1 MASELS
7 ANVFVA
13 PPVPM
18 KTPDG
23 HNAGTWPPIACTL
36 INGPRSAI
44 LVNTPFTT
52 ADTSA
57 LADWISTTIGQ
68 KKLVAVYI
76 SHGLG
81 DFFFGLPTLR
91 KRFPD
96 VKTYC
101 TRTTLEKMKASVE
114 PQAFNA
120 FASQFPGQIDNQP
133 PAGHL
138 AELLPSSNEL
148 DLDGHKLQAIS
159 VGQAAVPDSTIV
171 WVPSLRLAV
180 CGAVVYGAG
189 HPMLANCP
197 TKELRQAWIS
207 SIEKIEQLGPTSI
220 VCGHQKNGEV
230 AGLWHL
236 QRNKDYIETFG
247 ALIETGQVKTARDL
261 TVAMTD
267 KYPDRFNLGALVV
280 SAQAAFREAS
290 PTQEDTLSDTEIH
303 GSF

>member
-7 ANVFVA
+7 ASVFVA

-18 KTPDG
+18 KGPDG
-23 HNAGTWPPIACTL
+23 HTVGTWPPIACTL
-36 INGPRSAI
+36 IYGPKSAI

-52 ADTSA
+52 ANTSA
-57 LADWISTTIGQ
+57 LADWISATIGQ

-96 VKTYC
+96 VKAYC
-101 TRTTLEKMKASVE
+101 IRTTWEMMKAGVE
-114 PQAFNA
+114 PQAFKA
-120 FASQFPGQIDNQP
+120 FASQFPGQIDDQP
-133 PAGHL
+133 PAEYL
-138 AELLPSSNEL
+138 AEVLPPSNKL
-148 DLDGHKLQAIS
+148 DLDGHELQAIY

-171 WVPSLRLAV
+171 WVPSLRMAV

-189 HPMLANCP
+189 HPMLAYCP

-207 SIEKIEQLGPTSI
+207 SIEKVEQLGPISI

-247 ALIETGQVKTARDL
+247 ALIETGQVKTAGDL
-261 TVAMTD
+261 IAAMTD
-267 KYPDRFNLGALVV
+267 KYPDRFNLDALVV
-280 SAQAAFREAS
+280 SAQAAFREAR
-290 PTQEDTLSDTEIH
+290 PVE
-303 GSF
+303 

>member
-1 MASELS
+1 MASKMASELS
-7 ANVFVA
+7 ASVFVA
-13 PPVPM
+13 PPVPI
-18 KTPDG
+18 KGPDG
-23 HNAGTWPPIACTL
+23 RHAGTWPPIACTL
-36 INGPRSAI
+36 IYGPESAI
-44 LVNTPFTT
+44 LVNTPFTIT
-52 ADTSA
+52 DTSA
-57 LADWISTTIGQ
+57 LADWISTTIGR
-68 KKLVAVYI
+68 KKLVAVYV

-101 TRTTLEKMKASVE
+101 TRTTLEKMIASVE
-114 PQAFNA
+114 PRAFSA

-133 PAGHL
+133 PAEHL
-138 AELLPSSNEL
+138 AEHLPSGNKL
-148 DLDGHKLQAIS
+148 DLDGHELQAIF

-207 SIEKIEQLGPTSI
+207 SIEKVEQLGPTSI
-220 VCGHQKNGEV
+220 VCGHQKHGEV

-247 ALIETGQVKTARDL
+247 TLIETGQVKTARDL
-261 TVAMTD
+261 TAAMTD
-267 KYPDRFNLGALVV
+267 KYPDRFNLDALVV
-280 SAQAAFREAS
+280 SAQAAFREVIGA
-290 PTQEDTLSDTEIH
+290 EAEVIH
-303 GSF
+303 TWE